1 MGNITTGTEL
11 VRRMNVGEE
20 AKAYAMTCPLIT
32 KADGSKFGKSE
43 GGNVWL
49 TADKT
54 SVYKFYQFWL
64 NTTDVDAEKYIKI
77 FTFRQR
83 NNR

>member
-1 MGNITTGTEL
+1 
-11 VRRMNVGEE
+11 MNVGEE

-32 KADGSKFGKSE
+32 KQTVLNLETE

-77 FTFRQR
+77 LPFRQR
-83 NNR
+83 NNRFN

>member
-1 MGNITTGTEL
+1 
-11 VRRMNVGEE
+11 
-20 AKAYAMTCPLIT
+20 MTCPLIT

-43 GGNVWL
+43 GNVWL

-64 NTTDVDAEKYIKI
+64 NTTDVDAEKYI

>member
-1 MGNITTGTEL
+1 
-11 VRRMNVGEE
+11 
-20 AKAYAMTCPLIT
+20 MTCPLIT

-43 GGNVWL
+43 GGNIWL

-77 FTFRQR
+77 FS
-83 NNR
+83 